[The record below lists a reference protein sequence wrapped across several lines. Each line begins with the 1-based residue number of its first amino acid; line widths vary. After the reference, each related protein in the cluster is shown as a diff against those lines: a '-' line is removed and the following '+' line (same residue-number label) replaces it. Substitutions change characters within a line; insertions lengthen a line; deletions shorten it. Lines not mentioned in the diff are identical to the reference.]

1 MRSKMS
7 PEIIE
12 VKSGLDYIKSQVKHL
27 PKKPGVYRM
36 FDSDGQALY
45 VGKAKWLSSR
55 VTSYTHPN
63 RLTNRL
69 LRMVAETRH
78 LEITVTH
85 SEVEALLLEANLI
98 KKLKPRYNILL
109 KDDKSFAYIMVT
121 EDHEFPQLTKHRGI
135 QRKAAS
141 YYGPFASARSV
152 NKTLTSLSRAF
163 LLRNCSD
170 SFFTSRTRPCLQ
182 YQIKRCTAPCVDK
195 VTKTE
200 YGKQVIA
207 AKQFLS
213 GYSGKVQHDYATQ
226 MQNASDALKFE
237 TAAIWRNRIKAL
249 TAIQANQDINL
260 KSLKEADIIAASI
273 SGGICCVQVFFV
285 RNASNYGNTAFFPR
299 TNASE
304 EIKSVLTAFIGQF
317 YSNKIPA
324 SLILV
329 SELPNEV
336 ELLESALSKQS
347 ESKIEISKPERGDRR
362 KIMTMAVKNAEE
374 AIARKLADTA
384 SQRILLDELTDILKL
399 DKPPRRIEIYDN
411 SHFQGVFPVGA
422 MVVATPD
429 GFVKSSYRKF
439 NMRNEGKYPVQD
451 GDDFAM
457 MRQMIFRRFDR
468 ALKIDPNR
476 ETANWPDL
484 LLIDGGKGQI
494 NAVYEV
500 LYELGIEDITAIGVS
515 KGPDR
520 NAGREQF
527 HKRGEESFTLQPDSP
542 AMHYLQRLRDE
553 AHRFAIGSHRTQH
566 AKAQFKNPLDNVPG
580 IGSKRKKAL
589 LNHFGSARSITVAGI
604 KDLKAV
610 DGISANIAQQIY
622 DWFHSQDKR

>member
-1 MRSKMS
+1 MTS
-7 PEIIE
+7 EIIE
-12 VKSGLDYIKSQVKHL
+12 FQTGLDYLKSQVKHL

-36 FDSDGQALY
+36 FDADGQALY
-45 VGKAKWLSSR
+45 VGKAKWLSGR
-55 VTSYTHPN
+55 VTSYTQPN

-85 SEVEALLLEANLI
+85 SEVEALLLESNLI

-109 KDDKSFAYIMVT
+109 KDDKSFAYIIVT
-121 EDHEFPQLTKHRGI
+121 EDHPFPQLTKHRGTR
-135 QRKAAS
+135 RKAAS
-141 YYGPFASARSV
+141 YYGPFASASSV
-152 NKTLTSLSRAF
+152 NKTLASLSRAF

-170 SFFTSRTRPCLQ
+170 SIFASRTRPCLQ

-195 VTKTE
+195 VAKTDYE
-200 YGKQVIA
+200 KQVKA

-213 GYSGKVQHDYATQ
+213 GYCDRVQRDYATQ
-226 MQNASDALKFE
+226 MQNASDALEFE

-260 KSLKEADIIAASI
+260 KSLQEADIIAASI

-299 TNASE
+299 TNNSE
-304 EIKSVLTAFIGQF
+304 DIQSVLTAFIGQF
-317 YSNKIPA
+317 YSDKIPA

-329 SELPNEV
+329 NERPHEV

-347 ESKIEISKPERGDRR
+347 GSKIEISKPERGDRR
-362 KIMTMAVKNAEE
+362 KIMTMAVRNAEE

-384 SQRILLDELTDILKL
+384 SQRRLLEELTNALELDE
-399 DKPPRRIEIYDN
+399 PPSRIEIYDN
-411 SHFQGVFPVGA
+411 SHIQGAFPVGA

-429 GFVKSSYRKF
+429 GFAKSAYRKF
-439 NMRNEGKYPVQD
+439 NMRNEGKYAVQD

-457 MRQMIFRRFDR
+457 MRQMISRRFQR
-468 ALKIDPNR
+468 ALKEDPSR

-484 LLIDGGKGQI
+484 LLIDGGKGQL

-500 LYELGIEDITAIGVS
+500 LEELGIDDITAIGVS

-527 HKRGEESFTLQPDSP
+527 HKRGANSFTLQPDSP

-553 AHRFAIGSHRTQH
+553 AHRFAIGSHRTQRT
-566 AKAQFKNPLDNVPG
+566 KAQFKNPLDNVPG
-580 IGSKRKKAL
+580 IGAKRKKAL
-589 LNHFGSARSITVAGI
+589 LNHFGSARSVTDAGI
-604 KDLKAV
+604 KDLQAV
-610 DGISANIAQQIY
+610 DGISAHIAQQIY
-622 DWFHSQDKR
+622 DWFHSQNKS

>member
-1 MRSKMS
+1 MTS
-7 PEIIE
+7 EIIE
-12 VKSGLDYIKSQVKHL
+12 FQTGLDYLKSQVKLL
-27 PKKPGVYRM
+27 PKQPGVYRM
-36 FDSDGQALY
+36 FDADGQALY
-45 VGKAKWLSSR
+45 VGKAKWLSNR
-55 VTSYTHPN
+55 VTSYTQPN
-63 RLTNRL
+63 KLTNRL

-85 SEVEALLLEANLI
+85 SEVEALLLESNLI

-109 KDDKSFAYIMVT
+109 KDDKSFAYIIVT
-121 EDHEFPQLTKHRGI
+121 EDHPFPQLTKHRGT

-141 YYGPFASARSV
+141 YYGPFASASSV
-152 NKTLTSLSRAF
+152 NKTLASLSRAF

-170 SFFTSRTRPCLQ
+170 SIFASRTRPCLQ

-195 VTKTE
+195 VAKTDYE
-200 YGKQVIA
+200 KQVKA

-213 GYSGKVQHDYATQ
+213 GYCDRVQRDYATQ
-226 MQNASDALKFE
+226 MQNASDALEFE

-260 KSLKEADIIAASI
+260 KSLQEADIIAASI
-273 SGGICCVQVFFV
+273 SGGICCIQVFFV

-299 TNASE
+299 TNNSE
-304 EIKSVLTAFIGQF
+304 DIQSVLTAFIGQF
-317 YSNKIPA
+317 YSDKIPA

-329 SELPNEV
+329 NERPHEV
-336 ELLESALSKQS
+336 ELLESALSNQS
-347 ESKIEISKPERGDRR
+347 GSKIEISKPERGDRR
-362 KIMTMAVKNAEE
+362 KIMTMAVRNAEE

-384 SQRILLDELTDILKL
+384 SQRRLLEELTNALELDE
-399 DKPPRRIEIYDN
+399 PPSRIEIYDN
-411 SHFQGVFPVGA
+411 SHIQGAFPVGA

-429 GFVKSSYRKF
+429 GFVKPAYRKF
-439 NMRNEGKYPVQD
+439 NMRNEGKYAVQD

-457 MRQMIFRRFDR
+457 MRQMISRRFER
-468 ALKIDPNR
+468 ALKEDPNR
-476 ETANWPDL
+476 KTANWPDL

-500 LYELGIEDITAIGVS
+500 LGELGIDDITAIGVS

-527 HKRGEESFTLQPDSP
+527 HKRGAKSFTLKPDSP

-553 AHRFAIGSHRTQH
+553 AHRFAIGSHRTQRT
-566 AKAQFKNPLDNVPG
+566 KAQFKNPLDNVPG
-580 IGSKRKKAL
+580 IGAKRKKAL
-589 LNHFGSARSITVAGI
+589 LNHFGSARSVTDAGI
-604 KDLKAV
+604 KDLEAV
-610 DGISANIAQQIY
+610 DGISAHIAQQIY
-622 DWFHSQDKR
+622 DWFHSQNKS

>member
-1 MRSKMS
+1 MT

-12 VKSGLDYIKSQVKHL
+12 FQTGLNYLKNQVKHL

-36 FDSDGQALY
+36 FDADGQALY
-45 VGKAKWLSSR
+45 VGKAKWLSNR
-55 VTSYTHPN
+55 VTSYTQPN

-85 SEVEALLLEANLI
+85 SEVEALLLESNLI

-109 KDDKSFAYIMVT
+109 KDDKSFAYIIVT
-121 EDHEFPQLTKHRGI
+121 EDHQFPQLTKHRGAR
-135 QRKAAS
+135 RKAAS
-141 YYGPFASARSV
+141 YYGPFASANAV
-152 NKTLTSLSRAF
+152 NKTLASLSRAF

-170 SFFTSRTRPCLQ
+170 SIFASRTRPCLQ

-195 VTKTE
+195 VAKSDYE
-200 YGKQVIA
+200 KQVNA
-207 AKQFLS
+207 AKEFLS
-213 GYSGKVQHDYATQ
+213 GFSDKVQRDYATQ
-226 MQNASDALKFE
+226 MQNASDALEFE

-260 KSLKEADIIAASI
+260 KSLQEADIIAASI
-273 SGGICCVQVFFV
+273 SGGICCVQVFFI
-285 RNASNYGNTAFFPR
+285 RNACNYGNTAFFPR
-299 TNASE
+299 TNSSE
-304 EIKSVLTAFIGQF
+304 DIKSVVTAFIGQF
-317 YSNKIPA
+317 YSDKIPA

-336 ELLESALSKQS
+336 GLLESALSKQAA
-347 ESKIEISKPERGDRR
+347 SKIEISKPERGDRR
-362 KIMTMAVKNAEE
+362 KIMTMAVRNAEE
-374 AIARKLADTA
+374 AIVRKLADTA
-384 SQRILLDELTDILKL
+384 SHRRLLDELTNVLEL
-399 DKPPRRIEIYDN
+399 DEPPSRIEIYDN
-411 SHFQGVFPVGA
+411 SHIQGAFPVGA

-429 GFVKSSYRKF
+429 GFAKSAYRKF
-439 NMRNEGKYPVQD
+439 NMRNEGKYAVQD

-457 MRQMIFRRFDR
+457 MRQMIYRRFER
-468 ALKIDPNR
+468 ALKDDPNR

-500 LYELGIEDITAIGVS
+500 LDKLGIDDITAIGVS
-515 KGPDR
+515 KGPNR

-527 HKRGEESFTLQPDSP
+527 HKRGEETFTLQPDSP

-553 AHRFAIGSHRTQH
+553 AHRFAVSSHRTQRT
-566 AKAQFKNPLDNVPG
+566 KAQFKNPLDYVPG
-580 IGSKRKKAL
+580 IGAKRKKAL
-589 LNHFGSARSITVAGI
+589 LNHFGSARSVTDAGI
-604 KDLKAV
+604 KDLQAV
-610 DGISANIAQQIY
+610 DGISENIAQQIY
-622 DWFHSQDKR
+622 DWFHSQNKS